1 MKYPNRIITND
12 TYFNI
17 NIPNQGSNKDE
28 VNNLNQ
34 FGYVPLVSKIAKQAS
49 RNANG
54 LLKLNINNEER
65 NRFSGILNCV
75 NNYEKHNK
83 SFCRN
88 RICQICNAL
97 KATRMSKKYF
107 EAVLELELPIFL
119 TLTIPVRFRNEEE
132 LRRILNEMT
141 VNFSK
146 AKDVLRKRN
155 VIIKG
160 IRKLEIAISNIN
172 RAINSHFH
180 IIMNNPNNEA
190 QAMINE
196 WIKRNPNADIKAQSI
211 LPIANGDEQK
221 VLKYL
226 SKPFVHFK
234 DDDGNMEQDYERLLT
249 VYRATYKRR
258 VYQNYGGFRAVT
270 A

>member
-1 MKYPNRIITND
+1 MKYPNRIITTTN
-12 TYFNI
+12 FNMY
-17 NIPNQGSNKDE
+17 IPNQGNNKKEID
-28 VNNLNQ
+28 NLNQ
-34 FGYVPLVSKIAKQAS
+34 LSSDSLVSKIAKQAS

-54 LLKLNINNEER
+54 LLKLNINNEEI
-65 NRFSGILNCV
+65 NRFNGILNCV
-75 NNYEKHNK
+75 DNYEKHNK

-119 TLTIPVRFRNEEE
+119 TLTIPARFRNEEE
-132 LRRILNEMT
+132 LRRVLNEMT
-141 VNFSK
+141 INFSK

-180 IIMNNPNNEA
+180 IIMNNSNNEA
-190 QAMINE
+190 QSLINE
-196 WIKRNPNADIKAQSI
+196 WIKRNPNVDIRAQSI
-211 LPIANGDEQK
+211 LPIANGDEQE
-221 VLKYL
+221 VLNYL

-258 VYQNYGGFRAVT
+258 VYQNYGGFRAVM